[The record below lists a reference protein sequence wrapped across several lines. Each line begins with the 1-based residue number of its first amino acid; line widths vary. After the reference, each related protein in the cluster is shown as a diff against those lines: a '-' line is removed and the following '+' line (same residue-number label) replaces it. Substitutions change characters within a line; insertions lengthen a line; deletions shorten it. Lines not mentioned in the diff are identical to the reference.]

1 MLVQVL
7 AYSVVR
13 ICDYT
18 LDSGCSVISQK
29 VFFTVIVTKSTMQP
43 KRKTLTFLLCV
54 VTKKRA
60 E

>member
-7 AYSVVR
+7 AYNVVR
-13 ICDYT
+13 ICDST
-18 LDSGCSVISQK
+18 LDSGCPVISQK
-29 VFFTVIVTKSTMQP
+29 VFFTVVVTKSAMQP